1 MHCETCGKPLTR
13 GSRGPVRRY
22 CDDTCRK
29 RAPRVLHLPAGM
41 GAMTRAAER
50 VASEAGERRT
60 LDATDEAILAAL
72 RATATALDAQPSNA
86 SLMQVWRGLLGD
98 LHAVAPGQQE
108 RDMSE
113 ILSDYRAAL
122 RTGRGGAA

>member
-1 MHCETCGKPLTR
+1 
-13 GSRGPVRRY
+13 
-22 CDDTCRK
+22 
-29 RAPRVLHLPAGM
+29 M